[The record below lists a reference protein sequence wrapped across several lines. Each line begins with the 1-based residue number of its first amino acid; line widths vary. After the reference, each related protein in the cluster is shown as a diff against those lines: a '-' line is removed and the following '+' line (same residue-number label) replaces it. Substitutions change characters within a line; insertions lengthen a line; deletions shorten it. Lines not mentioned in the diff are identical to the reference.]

1 MVQVFVL
8 DDVAACGQRAARLR
22 LAFRAG
28 LAVCIA
34 LFCLLASSPAA
45 FSQSATLTI
54 SPATYTGAGVT
65 MTYSIRITP
74 GSVNIRSI
82 NATSS
87 NIKGVPITC
96 DAIPPSGF
104 VIPFN
109 CRGSYVTTATDNTT
123 GQFGDNIRF
132 TGTRTGG
139 NFDFTTN
146 YATATKQGG
155 GGTSTSV
162 SSSPNPALPGQT
174 VLIRARVSSMGCDGG
189 QAPSGSVKITVGPQS
204 TTAGLNYSRPDRAG
218 DSYADF
224 STATLPVG
232 NHAVTAE
239 FLGNAACDRSTATG
253 SNLIVNTRPNVTIN
267 NAAGQAS
274 PTGAAPVNFTAV
286 FERAVTG
293 FSRTGVQLSGTAGA
307 TTATVSGSGTT
318 YTIAVSGMTRSG
330 TVVATIP
337 EGVANA
343 SGLTNLASTST
354 SNSVDFVVISVSP
367 GALPNAAY
375 NTSYAQ
381 TLSASGGT
389 GPYGFAFQSG
399 ALPTGMSIS
408 NGQVSGTP
416 TQSGTFNFVVRA
428 TDANAVASTQAFSLV
443 VTPPT
448 IAVTPP
454 TLTAAT
460 VGLPYSQT
468 LSASGAIALY
478 RFTRTGGALPA
489 GLQLD
494 EQSGTISGTPTA
506 GGSFGFTVTAADA
519 NNQTGARAYTLTVDP
534 AAIVLPA
541 TTLANGIVGTAYS
554 AMINPASGGTAPY
567 TYAVTGGALPSGM
580 ALGSAGQISGTTA
593 TPGVY
598 DFTVTARDGSTG
610 TGPYTGTRSYRLT
623 ITDTPPVANPASAT
637 VAYGSDANAVT
648 LSFGGGV
655 ATSVAVASPPA
666 HGVALPSGT
675 SITYQPAPGYAGPD
689 SFTYTASNEAG
700 PSAPATVSITVTPP
714 VMAVAPT
721 GSLSAQAGRS
731 FTQTFT
737 FTGGAAPYTQ
747 VAVTGLP
754 AGLAVSGTSANGVTI
769 SGTPSEVGS
778 FQLALSATDAST
790 GTGPFPVSG
799 NVTLQVAAPA
809 LTLSPAGGAIAL
821 RYGETFSQAFTA
833 SGGSGSFSYALSGA
847 LPAGMAFSGGTLS
860 GTPRQPGTYPISIV
874 ATDGTT
880 GSGAPFSVSNSYSLT
895 VAAPNLGIT
904 PGALTDATAGASY
917 SVQLSADGGVAPY
930 GYVLQSGRLPNGL
943 TLVEGLISGTP
954 TEAGSFPLTVQATD
968 AFGQSVSIGYV
979 LEVRVP
985 ALSLAPASL
994 PPGTAGTAY
1003 SQTISATGGIAP
1015 YRYAL
1020 SGNLPSGLSFDP
1032 VTGELRGTPTQ
1043 AGSFAVSIEVTDST
1057 GGAPAKVTQ
1066 AYTLVVATP
1075 ALTVTPASLPPGTAG
1090 TAYSQTISATGGIA
1104 PYGYTL
1110 SGSLP
1115 SGLGFDPG
1123 TGELRGTPTQ
1133 AGSFTISVEVTDS
1146 TGGTPAEATQGY
1158 TLVVAT
1164 PEVRVTPSSLP
1175 GGLQG
1180 TPYAATI
1187 AASGGIAPYTYQV
1200 SGNLP
1205 GGVGLDGTTGVL
1217 SGTPDK
1223 AGTFSI
1229 SVTATD
1235 STAGTPG
1242 TRTVNYSL
1250 VIADGV
1256 PTVSADT
1263 AHTMGGKPVD
1273 VDVTKNDA
1281 GSITSIA
1288 ISRAPANGTTSISGF
1303 VITYTPAAT
1312 FSGTDTFDYVAN
1324 GPGGASV
1331 PATVTVTVDPLP
1343 VPASQSVS
1351 AVAGQPTIIN
1361 LARMAAGGP
1370 FKAATL
1376 ISVAPE
1382 NAGTAALNGFDLN
1395 FTPDARFGGSVTVT
1409 YTLTNDFATS
1419 APATVTIAVQPRI
1432 DPTTDPE
1439 VTGVMAAQAQ
1449 AAQRFATSQVSNFQQ
1464 RLDGLHDDDATQ
1476 PLGEGLGFV
1485 QGITLGYDTVC
1496 RPPQPDC
1503 ALQAK
1508 PDLTAPF
1515 RSAFGDAAPV
1525 SGRRARLTLWT
1536 AGSIAIGKGD
1546 GDAGYE
1552 FKTTGL
1558 STGIDY
1564 RLNHDLTLGMGFGY
1578 GRDDTDIGDK
1588 GSRSKGESYTSVV
1601 YASYHPGD
1609 VFFIDGLAGYQW
1621 LNFNS
1626 LRYVTQNGNFV
1637 TGSLDGGQWLA
1648 SISAGARLRFDQWR
1662 VTPYGRLDV
1671 AKATLGAY
1679 TEAGDA
1685 IYALR
1690 YGEQDISSKTGNIG
1704 VTLDYR
1710 YPVDFGSITPKLRL
1724 EYQHDFES
1732 SSSVVV
1738 NYADIFAGPG
1748 FTASAAGTAKDR
1760 FLLGLGLDIQT
1771 MQDLSLRLEYRG
1783 LFGNRSNAS
1792 HGFAINA
1799 GARF

>member
-1 MVQVFVL
+1 MFVL
-8 DDVAACGQRAARLR
+8 DDVAACGQRAARLC

-267 NAAGQAS
+267 NGAGQAS

-330 TVVATIP
+330 TVIATIP
-337 EGVANA
+337 EGVASA

-367 GALPNAAY
+367 GVLPNAAY

-381 TLSASGGT
+381 ALSATGGT
-389 GPYGFAFQSG
+389 GPYAFALHSG

-428 TDANAVASTQAFSLV
+428 TDANAINSTQAFSLV
-443 VTPPT
+443 VMPPS
-448 IAVTPP
+448 IAVTPT

-468 LSASGAIALY
+468 LSASGAIAPY

-494 EQSGTISGTPTA
+494 EQSGTVSGTPTA
-506 GGSFGFTVTAADA
+506 GGSFGFTITAADA
-519 NNQTGARAYTLTVDP
+519 NDQTGARAYTLTVDP

-580 ALGSAGQISGTTA
+580 ALGSTGQISGTTA
-593 TPGVY
+593 TPGVH

-637 VAYGSDANAVT
+637 VAYGSGANAIT

-675 SITYQPAPGYAGPD
+675 SITYQPVPGYAG
-689 SFTYTASNEAG
+689 SRFLHLYRQQRGRTIGAG
-700 PSAPATVSITVTPP
+700 HRQHHRHAAGDGGRTHRFIV
-714 VMAVAPT
+714 
-721 GSLSAQAGRS
+721 GAGR
-731 FTQTFT
+731 Q
-737 FTGGAAPYTQ
+737 
-747 VAVTGLP
+747 AVHADFHLHGRRRTLH
-754 AGLAVSGTSANGVTI
+754 AGR
-769 SGTPSEVGS
+769 
-778 FQLALSATDAST
+778 
-790 GTGPFPVSG
+790 G
-799 NVTLQVAAPA
+799 N
-809 LTLSPAGGAIAL
+809 
-821 RYGETFSQAFTA
+821 RA
-833 SGGSGSFSYALSGA
+833 SGGSRRQRHRRERRHHFRNADRGRQLPARRVGNRCQHRHRALSCQRQYHAPGGGA
-847 LPAGMAFSGGTLS
+847 DADAVAGRRRHRAALRRNLLAGLHGVRRL
-860 GTPRQPGTYPISIV
+860 RQFQLCREWSIACRNGFFRRYAERHAETARNLPISIV
-874 ATDGTT
+874 ATDATT

-917 SVQLSADGGVAPY
+917 SVQLSANGGVAPY

-943 TLVEGLISGTP
+943 TLIEGVISGTP
-954 TEAGSFPLTVQATD
+954 TEAGSFPLTIQATD
-968 AFGQSVSIGYV
+968 AFGQSASIGYA
-979 LEVRVP
+979 LGVRVP
-985 ALSLAPASL
+985 AFSLAPVSL
-994 PPGTAGTAY
+994 PQGTAGRAY

-1015 YRYAL
+1015 YRYA
-1020 SGNLPSGLSFDP
+1020 
-1032 VTGELRGTPTQ
+1032 
-1043 AGSFAVSIEVTDST
+1043 
-1057 GGAPAKVTQ
+1057 
-1066 AYTLVVATP
+1066 
-1075 ALTVTPASLPPGTAG
+1075 
-1090 TAYSQTISATGGIA
+1090 
-1104 PYGYTL
+1104 L

-1133 AGSFTISVEVTDS
+1133 AGSFAVSIEVTDS
-1146 TGGTPAEATQGY
+1146 TGGTPAKVTQGY

-1164 PEVRVTPSSLP
+1164 PEVSVTPSSLP

-1200 SGNLP
+1200 SGSLP
-1205 GGVGLDGTTGVL
+1205 GGVGLDRNTGVL
-1217 SGTPDK
+1217 E
-1223 AGTFSI
+1223 
-1229 SVTATD
+1229 
-1235 STAGTPG
+1235 
-1242 TRTVNYSL
+1242 R
-1250 VIADGV
+1250 
-1256 PTVSADT
+1256 
-1263 AHTMGGKPVD
+1263 H
-1273 VDVTKNDA
+1273 
-1281 GSITSIA
+1281 
-1288 ISRAPANGTTSISGF
+1288 
-1303 VITYTPAAT
+1303 
-1312 FSGTDTFDYVAN
+1312 
-1324 GPGGASV
+1324 
-1331 PATVTVTVDPLP
+1331 
-1343 VPASQSVS
+1343 
-1351 AVAGQPTIIN
+1351 AGQGRHLQHLGDGHRQHRGN
-1361 LARMAAGGP
+1361 ARHPDGELFPGDRRRCTSRVGRHGPHHGRQAGG
-1370 FKAATL
+1370 
-1376 ISVAPE
+1376 
-1382 NAGTAALNGFDLN
+1382 
-1395 FTPDARFGGSVTVT
+1395 
-1409 YTLTNDFATS
+1409 
-1419 APATVTIAVQPRI
+1419 
-1432 DPTTDPE
+1432 
-1439 VTGVMAAQAQ
+1439 
-1449 AAQRFATSQVSNFQQ
+1449 
-1464 RLDGLHDDDATQ
+1464 
-1476 PLGEGLGFV
+1476 
-1485 QGITLGYDTVC
+1485 C
-1496 RPPQPDC
+1496 RCHQ
-1503 ALQAK
+1503 
-1508 PDLTAPF
+1508 
-1515 RSAFGDAAPV
+1515 
-1525 SGRRARLTLWT
+1525 
-1536 AGSIAIGKGD
+1536 
-1546 GDAGYE
+1546 E
-1552 FKTTGL
+1552 
-1558 STGIDY
+1558 
-1564 RLNHDLTLGMGFGY
+1564 
-1578 GRDDTDIGDK
+1578 
-1588 GSRSKGESYTSVV
+1588 
-1601 YASYHPGD
+1601 
-1609 VFFIDGLAGYQW
+1609 
-1621 LNFNS
+1621 
-1626 LRYVTQNGNFV
+1626 
-1637 TGSLDGGQWLA
+1637 
-1648 SISAGARLRFDQWR
+1648 
-1662 VTPYGRLDV
+1662 
-1671 AKATLGAY
+1671 
-1679 TEAGDA
+1679 
-1685 IYALR
+1685 
-1690 YGEQDISSKTGNIG
+1690 
-1704 VTLDYR
+1704 
-1710 YPVDFGSITPKLRL
+1710 
-1724 EYQHDFES
+1724 
-1732 SSSVVV
+1732 
-1738 NYADIFAGPG
+1738 
-1748 FTASAAGTAKDR
+1748 
-1760 FLLGLGLDIQT
+1760 
-1771 MQDLSLRLEYRG
+1771 
-1783 LFGNRSNAS
+1783 
-1792 HGFAINA
+1792 
-1799 GARF
+1799 

>member
-1 MVQVFVL
+1 VFVL
-8 DDVAACGQRAARLR
+8 DDVAACGQRAARLC

-45 FSQSATLTI
+45 LSQSATLTI

-239 FLGNAACDRSTATG
+239 FLGNAACDKSTATG

-267 NAAGQAS
+267 NGAGQAS

-330 TVVATIP
+330 TVIATIP
-337 EGVANA
+337 EGVASA

-375 NTSYAQ
+375 NTSYTQ
-381 TLSASGGT
+381 VLSATGGT
-389 GPYGFAFQSG
+389 GPYAFALHSG

-428 TDANAVASTQAFSLV
+428 TDANAIASTQAFSLV
-443 VTPPT
+443 VMPPS
-448 IAVTPP
+448 IAVTPT

-468 LSASGAIALY
+468 LSASGAIAPY

-494 EQSGTISGTPTA
+494 EQSGTVSGTPTA

-519 NNQTGARAYTLTVDP
+519 NDQTGARAYTLTVDP

-580 ALGSAGQISGTTA
+580 ALGSTGQISGTTA
-593 TPGVY
+593 TPGVH

-637 VAYGSDANAVT
+637 VAYGSGANAIT

-714 VMAVAPT
+714 VTAVAPT
-721 GSLSAQAGRS
+721 GSLSAQAGRP
-731 FTQTFT
+731 FTQTFN

-809 LTLSPAGGAIAL
+809 PALTLSPAGGAIAL

-833 SGGSGSFSYALSGA
+833 SGGSGSFSYALSGT

-874 ATDGTT
+874 ATDATT

-917 SVQLSADGGVAPY
+917 SVQLSANGGVAPY

-943 TLVEGLISGTP
+943 TLVEGVISGTP
-954 TEAGSFPLTVQATD
+954 TEAGSFPLTIQATD
-968 AFGQSVSIGYV
+968 AFGQSASIGYV
-979 LEVRVP
+979 LGVRVP

-994 PPGTAGTAY
+994 PQGTAGTAY

-1015 YRYAL
+1015 YR
-1020 SGNLPSGLSFDP
+1020 
-1032 VTGELRGTPTQ
+1032 
-1043 AGSFAVSIEVTDST
+1043 
-1057 GGAPAKVTQ
+1057 
-1066 AYTLVVATP
+1066 
-1075 ALTVTPASLPPGTAG
+1075 
-1090 TAYSQTISATGGIA
+1090 
-1104 PYGYTL
+1104 YTL

-1146 TGGTPAEATQGY
+1146 TGGTPAKVTQGY

-1164 PEVRVTPSSLP
+1164 PEVSVTPSSLP

-1200 SGNLP
+1200 SGSLP
-1205 GGVGLDGTTGVL
+1205 GGVGLDRNTGVL

-1256 PTVSADT
+1256 PAVSADT

-1273 VDVTKNDA
+1273 VDVTRNDA

-1288 ISRAPANGTTSISGF
+1288 VSRAPANGTTSVSGF

-1343 VPASQSVS
+1343 VPAPQSVS
-1351 AVAGQPTIIN
+1351 AVAGQPTMIN

-1382 NAGTAALNGFDLN
+1382 TAGTAALNGFDLS

-1419 APATVTIAVQPRI
+1419 APATVTIAVQPRV

-1439 VTGVMAAQAQ
+1439 VTGMMAAQAK

-1476 PLGEGLGFV
+1476 PLGEGIGFV

-1496 RPPQPDC
+1496 RPLQPDC

-1515 RSAFGDAAPV
+1515 RSAFGDAAPAV
-1525 SGRRARLTLWT
+1525 GRRARLTLWT

-1552 FKTTGL
+1552 FRTTGL
-1558 STGIDY
+1558 STGVDY
-1564 RLNHDLTLGMGFGY
+1564 RLNHDLMLGMGFGY
-1578 GRDDTDIGDK
+1578 GRDDTDIGDR

-1621 LNFNS
+1621 LNFDS
-1626 LRYVTQNGNFV
+1626 RRYVTQNGNFV
-1637 TGSLDGGQWLA
+1637 TGSRDGGQWLA

-1690 YGEQDISSKTGNIG
+1690 YGEQDISSTTGNIG

-1710 YPVDFGSITPKLRL
+1710 YPVGFGSITPKLRL

-1732 SSSVVV
+1732 RSSIVV

-1748 FTASAAGTAKDR
+1748 FTASAEGTARDR

-1783 LFGNRSNAS
+1783 LFGNRSSAS

>member
-8 DDVAACGQRAARLR
+8 DDVAACGQRAARLC
-22 LAFRAG
+22 LALRTG

-34 LFCLLASSPAA
+34 FFCLLASSPAA

-54 SPATYTGAGVT
+54 SPATYTSAGVT

-155 GGTSTSV
+155 GGTSTTV
-162 SSSPNPALPGQT
+162 SSSPNPALPGET
-174 VLIRARVSSMGCDGG
+174 VLIRARVSSLGCDAG
-189 QAPSGSVKITVGPQS
+189 QAPNGSVKITVGPQS
-204 TTAGLNYSRPDRAG
+204 TTVGLNYTRPNRVG

-239 FLGNAACDRSTATG
+239 FLGNAACDKSTATG
-253 SNLIVNTRPNVTIN
+253 SNQIVNTRPNVTVN

-274 PTGAAPVNFTAV
+274 PTGTSPVSFTAV

-293 FSRTGVQLSGTAGA
+293 FSRTGVQLAGTAGA
-307 TTATVSGSGTT
+307 TTATVTGSGTT

-330 TVVATIP
+330 TVIATIP
-337 EGVANA
+337 EGVASA

-354 SNSVDFVVISVSP
+354 TNSVDFVVISVSP
-367 GALPNAAY
+367 ATLPNAAY
-375 NTSYAQ
+375 NTGYAQ
-381 TLSASGGT
+381 ALSATGGAEPYAFALHSGL
-389 GPYGFAFQSG
+389 
-399 ALPTGMSIS
+399 LPTGMSIS
-408 NGQVSGTP
+408 NGQISGTP

-428 TDANAVASTQAFSLV
+428 TDANAIASTQAMTLV
-443 VTPPT
+443 VTPPA
-448 IAVTPP
+448 IVVAPP
-454 TLTAAT
+454 TLPAGT
-460 VGLPYSQT
+460 VGLPYTQA
-468 LSASGAIALY
+468 LSASGAIAPY

-506 GGSFGFTVTAADA
+506 GGSFGFTVTAGDA
-519 NNQTGARAYTLTVDP
+519 NNQTGARVYTLAVDP
-534 AAIVLPA
+534 ATIVLPA
-541 TTLANGIVGTAYS
+541 TTLANGVVGTAYS
-554 AMINPASGGTAPY
+554 AMITPASGGTAPY

-580 ALGSAGQISGTTA
+580 ALGSGGQISGTTT
-593 TPGVY
+593 TPGIY
-598 DFTVTARDGSTG
+598 DFTVTARDSSSG

-623 ITDTPPVANPASAT
+623 ITDIPPVANPASAT
-637 VAYGSDANAVT
+637 VTYGSGANTIT
-648 LSFGGGV
+648 LSLGGGA
-655 ATSVAVASPPA
+655 ATSVAVASPAA

-675 SITYQPAPGYAGPD
+675 SITYQPAAGYAGAD

-714 VMAVAPT
+714 TLVVAPT
-721 GSLSAQAGRS
+721 GSLSAQAGRP
-731 FTQTFT
+731 FAQTFT

-747 VAVTGLP
+747 IAVTGLP
-754 AGLAVSGTSANGVTI
+754 SGLAVSGTGASSVTI
-769 SGTPSEVGS
+769 SGTPTEVGS
-778 FQLALSATDAST
+778 FQLAVSATDAST

-799 NVTLQVAAPA
+799 NATLQVAAPTLA
-809 LTLSPAGGAIAL
+809 LSPAGGGIAL

-833 SGGSGSFSYALSGA
+833 SGGSGSFSYAVSGT
-847 LPAGMAFSGGTLS
+847 LPAGMAFSGDTLS
-860 GTPRQPGTYPISIV
+860 GTPTQPGTYPISIT

-880 GSGAPFSVSNSYSLT
+880 GSGAPFRVSNSYSLT
-895 VAAPNLGIT
+895 VAAPNLGFT
-904 PGALTDATAGASY
+904 PAALADATAGTNY
-917 SVQLSADGGVAPY
+917 SAALSASGGVAPY
-930 GYVLQSGRLPNGL
+930 AYVLQSGRLPDGL
-943 TLVEGLISGTP
+943 TFVDGTISGTP
-954 TEAGSFPLTVQATD
+954 IEAGSFPLNVLATD
-968 AFGQSVSIGYV
+968 AHGQSVSAGYV
-979 LEVRVP
+979 LTVRVP
-985 ALSLAPASL
+985 MLGLAPTSL
-994 PPGTAGTAY
+994 PQGTSGAAY
-1003 SQTISATGGIAP
+1003 SQVVSATGGIAP

-1020 SGNLPSGLSFDP
+1020 SG
-1032 VTGELRGTPTQ
+1032 
-1043 AGSFAVSIEVTDST
+1043 
-1057 GGAPAKVTQ
+1057 
-1066 AYTLVVATP
+1066 
-1075 ALTVTPASLPPGTAG
+1075 
-1090 TAYSQTISATGGIA
+1090 
-1104 PYGYTL
+1104 
-1110 SGSLP
+1110 SLP
-1115 SGLGFDPG
+1115 SGIGFDPG

-1133 AGSFTISVEVTDS
+1133 AGSFAISVEVTDS
-1146 TGGTPAEATQGY
+1146 TGGTQAKVTQGY
-1158 TLVVAT
+1158 TLVIAAPAVT
-1164 PEVRVTPSSLP
+1164 VTPASLP
-1175 GGLQG
+1175 AGMQG
-1180 TPYAATI
+1180 IPYSATVV
-1187 AASGGIAPYTYQV
+1187 ASGGVAPYTYQV
-1200 SGNLP
+1200 SGSLP
-1205 GGVGLDGTTGVL
+1205 GGVGLDSATGVL

-1223 AGTFSI
+1223 AGTFNFT
-1229 SVTATD
+1229 VTAID
-1235 STAGTPG
+1235 STTGTPG

-1256 PTVSADT
+1256 PTASADT
-1263 AHTMGGKPVD
+1263 AQTMGGKPVD
-1273 VDVTKNDA
+1273 IDVTKNDA

-1288 ISRAPANGTTSISGF
+1288 VSRAPANGTTSISGF

-1343 VPASQSVS
+1343 IPAPQNAA
-1351 AVAGQPTIIN
+1351 AVAGEPVMIN

-1376 ISVAPE
+1376 IAVMPE
-1382 NAGTAALNGFDLN
+1382 NSGTAALNGLDLS
-1395 FTPDARFGGSVTVT
+1395 FTPDARFSGSVAVT

-1419 APATVTIAVQPRI
+1419 APATVTIAVQPRV

-1439 VTGVMAAQAQ
+1439 VTGVLAAQAQ
-1449 AAQRFATSQVSNFQQ
+1449 ATQRFAASQVGNFQQ
-1464 RLDGLHDDDATQ
+1464 RLDSLHDDDTTR
-1476 PLGEGLGFV
+1476 PLEEGLGFV
-1485 QGITLGYDTVC
+1485 QGIMLGYDTVC
-1496 RPPQPDC
+1496 RPMQPDC

-1515 RSAFGDAAPV
+1515 KSAFGEAAPS
-1525 SGRRARLTLWT
+1525 SGRRTRFTLWT
-1536 AGSIAIGKGD
+1536 GGSITVGKRE

-1552 FKTTGL
+1552 FTTTGL

-1564 RLNHDLTLGMGFGY
+1564 RLNHDLTLGMGVGY

-1588 GSRSKGESYTSVV
+1588 GSRSRGESFTSVV

-1621 LNFNS
+1621 LNFDS

-1637 TGSLDGGQWLA
+1637 TGSRDGGQWLA
-1648 SISAGARLRFDQWR
+1648 SVSAGARLQFDQWR
-1662 VTPYGRLDV
+1662 ITPYGRLDV
-1671 AKATLGAY
+1671 AKATLGGY

-1685 IYALR
+1685 LYALR
-1690 YGEQDISSKTGNIG
+1690 YGEQDISSRTGNIG
-1704 VTLDYR
+1704 VTLDYK
-1710 YPVDFGSITPKLRL
+1710 YPVGFGSITPKLRL

-1732 SSSVVV
+1732 RSSVTL

-1748 FTASAAGTAKDR
+1748 FTASADGTARDR
-1760 FLLGLGLDIQT
+1760 FQLGLGLDIQT

-1792 HGFAINA
+1792 HGFMINA
-1799 GARF
+1799 GAKF